1 MNTMPFVESGE
12 LKINYAISGDSA
24 APVVVLSNSLGTNF
38 TMWDLQ
44 APVLEKKFRLLRYD
58 TRGHGRTSVT
68 PGPYTIE
75 QLSRDVLVLLDGLK
89 LDRVHFCGL
98 SMGGMIG
105 QWLGVHAPE
114 RINRLVLCSTCSKI
128 GTPET
133 WNPRIEAIR
142 KSGMNAVATAVIERW
157 LTPEFRARAPQPTVA
172 LLGLL
177 QACSPAGYTACCEAI
192 RDADLREAVAAIRAP
207 VQVIMGA
214 KDPATPAADG
224 RAMAQRIPGARYAEL
239 DASHLCNVEVPER
252 FNAEL
257 LGFLTAP

>member
-1 MNTMPFVESGE
+1 MPFADANGLHIHYALSGPE
-12 LKINYAISGDSA
+12 T
-24 APVVVLSNSLGTNF
+24 APVLLLSNSLGTNF

-44 APVLEKKFRLLRYD
+44 TPVLEKQFRLLRYD
-58 TRGHGRTSVT
+58 TRGHGRTGVT
-68 PGPYTIE
+68 PGPYTID
-75 QLSRDVLVLLDGLK
+75 QLGRDVLGLLDA
-89 LDRVHFCGL
+89 LDLEQVHFCGL

-105 QWLGVHAPE
+105 QWLGVNAPQ
-114 RINRLVLCSTCSKI
+114 RISKLVLCSTCPKI

-157 LTPEFRARAPQPTVA
+157 LTPEFRARAPQPTLA

-177 QACSPAGYTACCEAI
+177 QAASPQGYTACCEAI
-192 RDADLREAVAAIRAP
+192 RDADLREAITSIRAP

-214 KDPATPAADG
+214 RDPATPAADG
-224 RAMAQRIPGARYAEL
+224 RAMAQRIPGARYVEL
-239 DASHLCNVEVPER
+239 EASHLCNVESAER

-257 LGFLTAP
+257 VGFLTS

>member
-1 MNTMPFVESGE
+1 MAFVESGG
-12 LKINYAISGDSA
+12 LHIHYALTGAPD

-44 APVLEKKFRLLRYD
+44 APALEEHFRLLRYD
-58 TRGHGRTSVT
+58 TRGHGRTGVP

-75 QLSRDVLVLLDGLK
+75 ELGRDVLGLLDGLK

-98 SMGGMIG
+98 SMGGLIG

-114 RINRLVLCSTCSKI
+114 RINRLVLCSTCPKI
-128 GTPET
+128 GTPEM

-142 KSGMNAVATAVIERW
+142 KSGMNAIATSIIERW
-157 LTPEFRARAPQPTVA
+157 LTPEFRARAPQPTLA

-177 QACSPAGYTACCEAI
+177 QATSPAGYTACCEAL
-192 RDADLREAVAAIRAP
+192 RDADLREAITTIRTP

-214 KDPATPAADG
+214 RDPATPAADG
-224 RAMAQRIPGARYAEL
+224 RAMAQRIPNARYAEL
-239 DASHLCNVEVPER
+239 DASHLCNVESPDR

-257 LGFLTAP
+257 LGFLTAR

>member
-1 MNTMPFVESGE
+1 MPFVDAGG
-12 LKINYAISGDSA
+12 LQIHYALTGA
-24 APVVVLSNSLGTNF
+24 QNAPVVVLSNSLGTNF

-44 APVLEKKFRLLRYD
+44 APELEKRFRLLRYD
-58 TRGHGRTSVT
+58 TRGHGRTAIP

-75 QLSRDVLVLLDGLK
+75 QLARDVLGLLDA
-89 LDRVHFCGL
+89 LDIHRVHFCGL

-114 RINRLVLCSTCSKI
+114 RIHRLVLCSTSPKI
-128 GTPET
+128 GTPDT

-142 KSGMNAVATAVIERW
+142 KGGMNAVATAVIERW
-157 LTPEFRARAPQPTVA
+157 LTPEFRARAPQPAAA

-177 QACSPAGYTACCEAI
+177 QTASPEGYTACCEAI
-192 RDADLREAVAAIRAP
+192 RDADFREAIAAIRAP

-214 KDPATPAADG
+214 RDPATPAADG

-239 DASHLCNVEVPER
+239 DGSHLCNVESPER

-257 LGFLTAP
+257 IGFLMA

>member
-1 MNTMPFVESGE
+1 MPFVDAGGLHIHYTLSGAQ
-12 LKINYAISGDSA
+12 N

-44 APVLEKKFRLLRYD
+44 TPELEKRFRLLRYD
-58 TRGHGRTSVT
+58 TRGHGRTAVP

-75 QLSRDVLVLLDGLK
+75 QLARDVLGLLDALHI
-89 LDRVHFCGL
+89 DRIHFCGL

-114 RINRLVLCSTCSKI
+114 RINRLVLCSTASKI

-142 KSGMNAVATAVIERW
+142 KGGMNAVATAVIERW
-157 LTPEFRARAPQPTVA
+157 LTPEFRARAPQPTAA

-177 QACSPAGYTACCEAI
+177 QAASPEGYTACCEAI
-192 RDADLREAVAAIRAP
+192 RDADLREAIAAIRAP

-214 KDPATPAADG
+214 RDPATPAADG

-239 DASHLCNVEVPER
+239 DGSHFCNVETPER

-257 LGFLTAP
+257 IGFLTA

>member
-1 MNTMPFVESGE
+1 MAFVESGG
-12 LKINYAISGDSA
+12 LHIHYALTGAPD

-44 APVLEKKFRLLRYD
+44 APALEEHFRLLRYD
-58 TRGHGRTSVT
+58 TRGHGRTGVP

-75 QLSRDVLVLLDGLK
+75 ELGRDVLGLLDGLK

-98 SMGGMIG
+98 SMGGLIG

-114 RINRLVLCSTCSKI
+114 RINRLVLCSTCPKI
-128 GTPET
+128 GTPEM

-142 KSGMNAVATAVIERW
+142 RSGMSAIATSIIERW
-157 LTPEFRARAPQPTVA
+157 LTPEFRARAPQPTLA

-177 QACSPAGYTACCEAI
+177 QATSPAGYTACCEAL
-192 RDADLREAVAAIRAP
+192 RDADLREAITTIRTP
-207 VQVIMGA
+207 VQVIMGSR
-214 KDPATPAADG
+214 DPATPAADG
-224 RAMAQRIPGARYAEL
+224 RAMAQRIPNARYAEL
-239 DASHLCNVEVPER
+239 DASHLCNVESPDR

-257 LGFLTAP
+257 LGFLTAR